1 MSKPDKTTDTVVI
14 YSADNS
20 KTEMALAPAFKK
32 GTKEVLF
39 IEVVIDHPDAASG
52 GSIPFALDA
61 KGVHRLQR
69 WLAKVYQEMV

>member
-1 MSKPDKTTDTVVI
+1 MLKLDKSTDTLILHSV
-14 YSADNS
+14 DGS
-20 KTEMALAPAFKK
+20 KTELALSPAFKK
-32 GTKEVLF
+32 YTKEVLF

-61 KGVHRLQR
+61 KGVFRLQR